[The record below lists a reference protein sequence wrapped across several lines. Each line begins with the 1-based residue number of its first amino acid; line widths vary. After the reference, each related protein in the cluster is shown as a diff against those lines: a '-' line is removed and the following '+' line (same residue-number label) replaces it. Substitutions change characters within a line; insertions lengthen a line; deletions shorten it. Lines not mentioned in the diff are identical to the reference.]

1 MVLVLL
7 AADGGAL
14 DEADL
19 TTGLAG
25 EGVTARTT
33 WNHGGGVAVHSR
45 DGIALGALAVD
56 EEGVGALH
64 EASTLV
70 LEALNTDGGVCEIGV
85 EETHGWLALFKVKE
99 EEEGEI

>member
-1 MVLVLL
+1 MNHRFYLVLL
-7 AADGGAL
+7 PADGGAL

-25 EGVTARTT
+25 ELLVTSGALDL
-33 WNHGGGVAVHSR
+33 GGGVGVHGGHSE
-45 DGIALGALAVD
+45 ALGALAVD

-85 EETHGWLALFKVKE
+85 EETHGR
-99 EEEGEI
+99 